1 MHRNARTFVEKNH
14 VLQKAAAFRS
24 TPRNIAASTS
34 ECQQTKNRYLSC
46 WEEQARLK
54 SQAVHHFFWQKKDPM
69 AKKMRRPT
77 RNTRKCFDVLAI
89 STLTLLS
96 TRRKHAVFWFS
107 NFQNS
112 NLIRSFP
119 LERIFSLLRRDP
131 WRRERVHEFT
141 IFEKRFQ
148 SSDWHQSTRKY

>member
-1 MHRNARTFVEKNH
+1 MHEPLSRKIMYYRKLQPSEVLREILLRALQNASKQKTVTFP
-14 VLQKAAAFRS
+14 AG
-24 TPRNIAASTS
+24 
-34 ECQQTKNRYLSC
+34 KNRPGWSHKLYTIFLT
-46 WEEQARLK
+46 
-54 SQAVHHFFWQKKDPM
+54 KKDPM

-112 NLIRSFP
+112 NLIRSLP

>member
-34 ECQQTKNRYLSC
+34 ACQQTKNRYLSC
-46 WEEQARLK
+46 CEEQARLK
-54 SQAVHHFFWQKKDPM
+54 SQAVHHFFDKKRPDGEEDE
-69 AKKMRRPT
+69 ATDTKHTKMFRRLGHL
-77 RNTRKCFDVLAI
+77 NTDSAFNTPQTCCVMILRFSKFKFD
-89 STLTLLS
+89 SFFS
-96 TRRKHAVFWFS
+96 FWMYF
-107 NFQNS
+107 F
-112 NLIRSFP
+112 
-119 LERIFSLLRRDP
+119 LLRRDP
-131 WRRERVHEFT
+131 WRRERVREFT